1 MPIARAVA
9 TRSPIII
16 FDDSTSALDAQT
28 EAEVMRAIG
37 VSVDGHDISSF
48 DREQLRRK
56 LGIVLQDTQLFMGTI
71 KGNMLYGRQDA
82 TDEEIVAA
90 AKMANAYHVIMGLP
104 DKYETVVSSNG
115 DSISRGQR
123 QLLAIARIMLIDP

>member
-1 MPIARAVA
+1 MTIARAVA

-56 LGIVLQDTQLFMGTI
+56 LGIVLRDTQLFMGTI
-71 KGNMLYGRQDA
+71 KDNIRYGRMQQM
-82 TDEEIVAA
+82 
-90 AKMANAYHVIMGLP
+90 K
-104 DKYETVVSSNG
+104 
-115 DSISRGQR
+115 R
-123 QLLAIARIMLIDP
+123 QKRQPRWQMLIISSWDFQTSMKPLSPQTETA

>member
-1 MPIARAVA
+1 
-9 TRSPIII
+9 
-16 FDDSTSALDAQT
+16 
-28 EAEVMRAIG
+28 
-37 VSVDGHDISSF
+37 
-48 DREQLRRK
+48 
-56 LGIVLQDTQLFMGTI
+56 MGTI